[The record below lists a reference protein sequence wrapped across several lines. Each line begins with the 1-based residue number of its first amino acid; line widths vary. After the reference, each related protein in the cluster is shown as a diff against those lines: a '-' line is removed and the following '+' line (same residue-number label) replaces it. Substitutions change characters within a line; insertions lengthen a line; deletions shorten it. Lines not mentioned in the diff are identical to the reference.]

1 MVHRDSPS
9 NGAAPHYLSTASAET
24 KPQVPEGAVNPPTA
38 SFLHIFL
45 PRQRFRNWDF
55 PWSIEKATH
64 VPPGPAFDSSF
75 SKSEGR
81 SVSPLQTVMVQCGE
95 QNLLVSVQMDL
106 FGTRHLIKAA
116 DLTLGSTGCWP
127 TGVYSQNHTV
137 LFHYG
142 LHECDSTVKMTDDLL
157 IYTTHLYY
165 RPSHIGG
172 VIVRTSGAVV
182 PIQCHY
188 PRKRTV
194 SSNAIE
200 PTWVPFSST
209 KEGEGHLSFS
219 LRLMT
224 ADWSA
229 EHTSNIYH
237 LGDLIH
243 IEASVMTMNH
253 MPLRLYIDRCVATLS
268 PDQAS
273 TPRYNII
280 DFNGCLLDSRDEDS
294 FSSFVSPRDHLDKLQ
309 FKLDA
314 FRFFEDDRDLI
325 FITCHLKVAAA
336 DQRPDSVNK
345 ACSFQKPANRW
356 SLVTELDLSLVEGS
370 NEMMDNLLIYTTH
383 LYYKPS
389 RIGGVI
395 LPVGQPRRRLLF
407 FVSPRDHLDKLQF
420 KLDAFRF
427 FEDDRDL
434 IFITCHLKVAAADQR
449 PDSVNKAC
457 SFQKTANRWS
467 LVTELDLSMVE
478 GSNEVCACYSEPVW
492 EGEVS
497 LGPLIILDADLKDLV
512 HSMGSEAEEIPSSS
526 PGEVLLAVT
535 LAAGALIS
543 ATLVAAFF
551 FRKHT

>member
-1 MVHRDSPS
+1 MHWLGIQEQQPIRFIQLTTVDRAVFSLVVIVGRVS
-9 NGAAPHYLSTASAET
+9 RRTGRVRLET
-24 KPQVPEGAVNPPTA
+24 RSGVTMQ
-38 SFLHIFL
+38 
-45 PRQRFRNWDF
+45 QFRNLDF
-55 PWSIEKATH
+55 PWSIQKATR
-64 VPPGPAFDSSF
+64 VPPGPAFGSGF

-116 DLTLGSTGCWP
+116 DLTLGSTGCRP

-157 IYTTHLYY
+157 IYTSHLYY

-172 VIVRTSGAVV
+172 VIVRTSGLVV
-182 PIQCHY
+182 PIVCHY

-194 SSNAIE
+194 SSNAIK

-209 KEGEGHLSFS
+209 KAGEGRLSFS

-224 ADWSA
+224 ANWSA
-229 EHTSNIYH
+229 ERTSNIYH

-243 IEASVMTMNH
+243 IEASVMTVNH
-253 MPLRLYIDRCVATLS
+253 MPLKLYIDRCIATLS
-268 PDQAS
+268 PDQDS

-356 SLVTELDLSLVEGS
+356 
-370 NEMMDNLLIYTTH
+370 
-383 LYYKPS
+383 
-389 RIGGVI
+389 
-395 LPVGQPRRRLLF
+395 F
-407 FVSPRDHLDKLQF
+407 
-420 KLDAFRF
+420 
-427 FEDDRDL
+427 
-434 IFITCHLKVAAADQR
+434 
-449 PDSVNKAC
+449 
-457 SFQKTANRWS
+457 

-478 GSNEVCACYSEPVW
+478 GSNEVCACCDGGNCGASRLRSGGRLHSRDRREVLSELESEPVW

-512 HSMGSEAEEIPSSS
+512 HSMGSEAVETREEIPSSS
-526 PGEVLLAVT
+526 PGEVLLVVT
-535 LAAGALIS
+535 LAVGALIS
-543 ATLVAAFF
+543 AILVAAFL

>member
-1 MVHRDSPS
+1 M
-9 NGAAPHYLSTASAET
+9 
-24 KPQVPEGAVNPPTA
+24 Q
-38 SFLHIFL
+38 
-45 PRQRFRNWDF
+45 
-55 PWSIEKATH
+55 KATR
-64 VPPGPAFDSSF
+64 VPPGPAFGSGF

-116 DLTLGSTGCWP
+116 DLTLGSTGCRP

-157 IYTTHLYY
+157 IYTSHLYY
-165 RPSHIGG
+165 RPSHIG
-172 VIVRTSGAVV
+172 VIVRTSGVVV
-182 PIQCHY
+182 PIVCHY

-194 SSNAIE
+194 SSNAIK

-209 KEGEGHLSFS
+209 KAGEGRLSFS

-224 ADWSA
+224 ANWSA
-229 EHTSNIYH
+229 ERTSNIYH
-237 LGDLIH
+237 LGDLIN

-253 MPLRLYIDRCVATLS
+253 MPLKLYIDRCIATLS
-268 PDQAS
+268 PDQES

-294 FSSFVSPRDHLDKLQ
+294 FSSFVSPRDHLEKLQ

-345 ACSFQKPANRW
+345 ACSFQKPAN
-356 SLVTELDLSLVEGS
+356 
-370 NEMMDNLLIYTTH
+370 
-383 LYYKPS
+383 
-389 RIGGVI
+389 
-395 LPVGQPRRRLLF
+395 Q
-407 FVSPRDHLDKLQF
+407 
-420 KLDAFRF
+420 
-427 FEDDRDL
+427 
-434 IFITCHLKVAAADQR
+434 
-449 PDSVNKAC
+449 
-457 SFQKTANRWS
+457 WS

-478 GSNEVCACYSEPVW
+478 GSNEVCACCDGGNCGASRLRSGGRLHSRGRREVLSELESEPVW

-512 HSMGSEAEEIPSSS
+512 HSMGSEAVETREEIPSSS
-526 PGEVLLAVT
+526 PGEVLLVVT

-543 ATLVAAFF
+543 ATLVAAFL
-551 FRKHT
+551 FRKLT